1 MELILSSLRST
12 PEYQTLLETLRR
24 GKPLPALGLSR
35 AARLPTLAAL
45 HSDLKQPILLITD
58 RADHAIALHDELGFW
73 LPSAKRYLFAE
84 PNPLLYEQAAWGVNT
99 RRERLDALTAL
110 AAYHLPGMEK
120 SEIPPILV
128 GSVRA
133 LMTRTLPRRDF
144 LKACKRLKLN
154 DEYQTETLIRS
165 WSGLGYELTDTVTAP
180 GQFSRRGGLLD
191 IWPPALPAPVRLD
204 FFGDELDV
212 IRSFDPATQRTLE
225 KLESV
230 LVTPA
235 REYIVNST
243 WLLENQEKLP
253 ITNPDDPFSE
263 FHIPILHPFPAT
275 LLDYLPPK
283 ALVLADDFRLMET
296 MAAEIEEQAVRFR
309 RESIAEGT
317 LSEDFPV
324 PYLSWSE
331 LSDAIGHKTSLALGF
346 SAADEDPA
354 ADQTLSL
361 ASVFGHDQ
369 RFGGRLKPFV
379 EYLLALTG
387 QGDRVLVVSRQAR
400 RLEELWRKTDAVN
413 GLPAAE
419 RTSGQGNG
427 LRVAERTSGHVNG
440 LPAAKR
446 THGLETDN
454 QENGEPDNWSTE
466 EPENRISEEPD
477 NRSTAEQEPVKR
489 ESGGG
494 SGESAQIKFVDASLS
509 EGFVLR
515 LGAETSQFFPPH
527 PSPLPLGE
535 GTSRPETLPSPSGR
549 GAGGEGQY
557 LHLITDSE
565 IFGWERPLPRSRQRQ
580 QAEAPEAAFADLK
593 VGDYIVHVDYGIGRF
608 AGLVQRV
615 LEGHEREF
623 LSVEYEGN
631 AQVFVPVHQADRLT
645 RYVGRDGAPPH
656 LSRLGT
662 QEWVGTKARV
672 REAVQEV
679 AQELLELYAKRQ
691 TVGGYAFAPDS
702 TWQKELEDSFPYIET
717 PDQKSALEAIKR
729 DMEAARPMDR
739 LLCGDVGYGK
749 TEVALRA
756 AFKAVQEG
764 RQVAVLVP
772 TTVLAQQHY
781 ETFNQRL
788 AAFPVTVEML
798 SRFRS
803 PREQAEIVRKLLL
816 GQVDILIGTHRLI
829 SQDVEFKD
837 LGLVI
842 IDEEQRFGVTH
853 KEHLKK
859 LRTEVDVLTLTATPI
874 PRTLYMALS
883 GVRDISTLN
892 TPPEERLPVITHIG
906 PYAPKLIRQAVLRE
920 LERGGQIFFVHNRV
934 QTIHAMKMHLEKLVP
949 EARVGIGHGQ
959 MAEGQLSNVMH
970 DFTEGKIDILLSTT
984 IIESGLD
991 IPNANTL
998 IVDRA
1003 DTFGLAQLYQ
1013 LRGRVGRGASRA
1025 YAYFFRHRKKAPTV
1039 EGQERLEVIA
1049 ENTQLG
1055 AGYSIAMRDLE
1066 IRGAGD
1072 LLGVRQSGQ
1081 IDAVGFH
1088 LYTRM
1093 LAAEVKRLKV
1103 AGLMLNA
1110 APEGVDPSTFNIQLE
1125 NFNALSTFE
1134 QELKEPV
1141 TVDLPLAVGIPKSY
1155 VANQDLRLR
1164 LYRRLASLRDEGGVE
1179 ALAAEFADRF
1189 GPPPAM
1195 VQNLFYQMK
1204 VKLRADSAG
1213 LLSVNAESGQIAL
1226 RYPALTEN
1234 MSQRMLSDPSF
1245 LGTSLG
1251 SRVRGG
1257 KNAYWCTFLKDSDW
1271 QERLLEVLDRL
1282 NRRVIDVIDGK
1293 LLPG

>member
-1 MELILSSLRST
+1 M
-12 PEYQTLLETLRR
+12 
-24 GKPLPALGLSR
+24 K
-35 AARLPTLAAL
+35 
-45 HSDLKQPILLITD
+45 
-58 RADHAIALHDELGFW
+58 
-73 LPSAKRYLFAE
+73 
-84 PNPLLYEQAAWGVNT
+84 T
-99 RRERLDALTAL
+99 RR
-110 AAYHLPGMEK
+110 
-120 SEIPPILV
+120 
-128 GSVRA
+128 
-133 LMTRTLPRRDF
+133 RT
-144 LKACKRLKLN
+144 
-154 DEYQTETLIRS
+154 QTI
-165 WSGLGYELTDTVTAP
+165 
-180 GQFSRRGGLLD
+180 
-191 IWPPALPAPVRLD
+191 
-204 FFGDELDV
+204 
-212 IRSFDPATQRTLE
+212 
-225 KLESV
+225 
-230 LVTPA
+230 
-235 REYIVNST
+235 
-243 WLLENQEKLP
+243 
-253 ITNPDDPFSE
+253 
-263 FHIPILHPFPAT
+263 
-275 LLDYLPPK
+275 
-283 ALVLADDFRLMET
+283 
-296 MAAEIEEQAVRFR
+296 
-309 RESIAEGT
+309 
-317 LSEDFPV
+317 
-324 PYLSWSE
+324 
-331 LSDAIGHKTSLALGF
+331 
-346 SAADEDPA
+346 
-354 ADQTLSL
+354 SL

-379 EYLLALTG
+379 EYLLALTA

-400 RLEELWRKTDAVN
+400 RLEELWQETDTVN

-419 RTSGQGNG
+419 RTSEQG
-427 LRVAERTSGHVNG
+427 NG
-440 LPAAKR
+440 LPAAER
-446 THGLETDN
+446 IHGFETDN
-454 QENGEPDNWSTE
+454 RTSGGEKS
-466 EPENRISEEPD
+466 
-477 NRSTAEQEPVKR
+477 VKR
-489 ESGGG
+489 ESGAG
-494 SGESAQIKFVDASLS
+494 SDESAQITFLDASLS

-515 LGAETSQFFPPH
+515 SGAETS
-527 PSPLPLGE
+527 
-535 GTSRPETLPSPSGR
+535 
-549 GAGGEGQY
+549 QY

-565 IFGWERPLPRSRQRQ
+565 VFGWERPLPRSRQRQ

-623 LSVEYEGN
+623 LSVEYDGN

-662 QEWVGTKARV
+662 QEWAGTKARV

-691 TVGGYAFAPDS
+691 TVGGFSFSPDS

-717 PDQKSALEAIKR
+717 PDQKAALEAIKL

-756 AFKAVQEG
+756 AFKAVQDG

-781 ETFNQRL
+781 ETFKQRL

-803 PREQAEIVRKLLL
+803 PREQAEIIRKLLL

-949 EARVGIGHGQ
+949 EARVGVGHGQ

-1013 LRGRVGRGASRA
+1013 LRGRVGRAASRA

-1039 EGQERLEVIA
+1039 DGQERLEVIA

-1103 AGLMLNA
+1103 ASLMLNA
-1110 APEGVDPSTFNIQLE
+1110 APEGTDPSAFNIQLE
-1125 NFNALSTFE
+1125 SFNALSTFE
-1134 QELKEPV
+1134 NELKEPV

-1155 VANQDLRLR
+1155 VSNQDLRLR

-1234 MSQRMLSDPSF
+1234 MSQRMLSD
-1245 LGTSLG
+1245 LGPG
-1251 SRVRGG
+1251 IRGG
-1257 KNAYWCTFLKDSDW
+1257 KNTYWCTFLKDPDW

-1282 NRRVIDVIDGK
+1282 NKRVIDAQHFVVDGK
-1293 LLPG
+1293 FLPG